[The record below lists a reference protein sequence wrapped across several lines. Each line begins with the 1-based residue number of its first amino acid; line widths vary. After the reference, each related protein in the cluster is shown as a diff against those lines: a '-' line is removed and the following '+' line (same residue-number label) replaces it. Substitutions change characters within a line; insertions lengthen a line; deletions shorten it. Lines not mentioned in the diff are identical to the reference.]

1 MHTVVETGMFLR
13 AAAKAGLT
21 DAERDTL
28 VSYTA
33 ANPAEGDLIQGT
45 GGYRKVRFAKTGKG
59 KSGGYRVIT
68 LYANADIPVF
78 LITVYA
84 KNQLGN
90 LSSADKNALKK
101 IARDLLNYRQAHK

>member
-1 MHTVVETGMFLR
+1 MQTVIETEMFLR
-13 AAAKAGLT
+13 AAAKAGMT
-21 DAERDTL
+21 DAEREKM
-28 VSYTA
+28 VSETA
-33 ANPAEGDLIQGT
+33 ANPAAGDLIQGT

-68 LYANADIPVF
+68 LYVSADIPVF

-90 LSSADKNALKK
+90 LSAADKNALKK
-101 IARDLLNYRQAHK
+101 IAKDLLQYP